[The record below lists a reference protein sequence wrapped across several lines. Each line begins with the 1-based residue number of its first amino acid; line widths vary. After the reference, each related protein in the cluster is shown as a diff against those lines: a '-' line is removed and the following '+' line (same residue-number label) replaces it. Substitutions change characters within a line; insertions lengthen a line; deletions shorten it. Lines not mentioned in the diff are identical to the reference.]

1 MDRGT
6 AVVITAVT
14 GGLIALQAPINSM
27 LGKQVGTFQAAF
39 VSFAIGTI
47 ALCGIAAL
55 AGDGGLGTVGEVR
68 HVPWRYLLGGL
79 LGAAYVTTVL
89 VTVRTLGAGGVTAAT
104 ITGQLAMSVVVDQF
118 GLLGVAKDPVSALK
132 LLGLVLLGAGTYL
145 IVRE

>member
-6 AVVITAVT
+6 AVVITAMT

-27 LGKQVGTFQAAF
+27 LGKSVGTFQAAF
-39 VSFAIGTI
+39 VSFTVGTV

-55 AGDGGLGTVGEVR
+55 AGDGGLGTIGGVR
-68 HVPWRYLLGGL
+68 HVPWHYLVGGL
-79 LGAAYVTTVL
+79 LGAVYVTTVL
-89 VTVRTLGAGGVTAAT
+89 VTVRSLGAGGVTAAT

-118 GLLGVAKDPVSALK
+118 GLLGVTKDPVSALK